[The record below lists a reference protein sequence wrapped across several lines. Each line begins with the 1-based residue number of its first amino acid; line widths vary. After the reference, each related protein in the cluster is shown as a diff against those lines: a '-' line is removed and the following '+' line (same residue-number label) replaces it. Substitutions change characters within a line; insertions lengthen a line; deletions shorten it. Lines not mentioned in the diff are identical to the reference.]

1 MWKEYSTDNV
11 VHPFHSLKQKTR
23 ILIFIDIYFFY
34 FIFEFCQLL
43 LSRTYEAQNL
53 RVTPIHAASPVET

>member
-23 ILIFIDIYFFY
+23 ILIFIDIY
-34 FIFEFCQLL
+34 IFLL
-43 LSRTYEAQNL
+43 Y
-53 RVTPIHAASPVET
+53 I